1 MKYIDLHVHS
11 CYSDGTMT
19 PAELVEYALKK
30 NLAAIALTDH
40 DTIEGVS
47 EIMNAAGGKD
57 LKVIPGVELSVDYKG
72 TEIHILG
79 YHIDFRNSE
88 LNDTLVRV
96 ADIRDKRN
104 EKMCALLNEGGY
116 PITYRELLDECGENV
131 ITRAHFAHF
140 LIRRNA
146 VASVEEA
153 FNGPLNVKSPYYVVR
168 EYLGPAEAI
177 SLIKKHGGIAVLAH
191 PLLYK
196 FSVSQLHEM
205 CEALKILGLEGIE
218 VMYSTNKG
226 TDEAFV
232 NKLAKEH
239 DLIVTGGS
247 DFHGSNKSH
256 IEMGSGMGTLRVPET
271 VLEALEQH

>member
-19 PAELVEYALKK
+19 PAELVEHAIKN

-40 DTIEGVS
+40 DTIEGVP
-47 EIMNAAGGKD
+47 EIMEAAKGKD
-57 LKVIPGVELSVDYKG
+57 IHVIPGVELSVDYEG

-79 YHIDFRNSE
+79 YGIDYQNPD
-88 LNDTLVRV
+88 LNETLMKV

-104 EKMCALLNEGGY
+104 EKMCALLQKGGY
-116 PITYRELLDECGENV
+116 PITYEELLDECGENV

-140 LIRRNA
+140 LIRKKA
-146 VASVEEA
+146 VASIEEA
-153 FNGPLNVKSPYYVVR
+153 FKGPLNVKSPYYVVR
-168 EYLGPAEAI
+168 EYLSPSEAI
-177 SLIKKHGGIAVLAH
+177 SLIKENGGIAVLAH

-196 FSVSQLHEM
+196 FSVSKLHKM
-205 CEALKILGLEGIE
+205 CDTLRSFGLEGIE

-226 TDEAFV
+226 NDEAFV

-239 DLIVTGGS
+239 DLRITGGS
-247 DFHGSNKSH
+247 DFHGSNKPH
-256 IEMGSGMGTLRVPET
+256 IKIGNGMGSLFVPDT
-271 VLEALEQH
+271 VLDSLQ